1 MPIDLSNLS
10 RQLLASRRHLTQRT
24 VQALVALAAALILL
38 SLLLAPEVTPGG
50 WDWFR
55 ILLISLLG
63 ATALIMFV
71 TSQDHDLS
79 LGERQQH
86 LVVAGVLLILALILN
101 LTFSFGTTI
110 IFSIGMSVIALMVV
124 NTGTYRDPRTIAA
137 ALAALIPFWIWAALE
152 AWTAGLFFLVPL
164 GLVAL
169 VTDSHMR
176 LAARPDSSARSL
188 SRRGHRLAA
197 WTGVLGAALLLALA
211 SLAFD
216 TAFGPAAIGAVGAMV
231 LVGIEAASPAPSLGN
246 WRVSSVAVIDVA
258 LLWIT
263 LSWIVS
269 L

>member
-1 MPIDLSNLS
+1 MPIDLSNLG
-10 RQLLASRRHLTQRT
+10 RHMLASRQFLAQRA
-24 VQALVALAAALILL
+24 VQALLVLAATLILL

-55 ILLISLLG
+55 VILISLLG
-63 ATALIMFV
+63 ATALLLFAS
-71 TSQDHDLS
+71 SQDHSQS
-79 LGERQQH
+79 LAERQQQ
-86 LVVAGVLLILALILN
+86 LVAAGVLVILAMILN

-110 IFSIGMSVIALMVV
+110 VFSIGISAIALMVV
-124 NTGTYRDPRTIAA
+124 NSGTYRNPRTIGA

-152 AWTAGLFFLVPL
+152 AWTAGLFLLVPL
-164 GLVAL
+164 GVIAL

-176 LAARPDSSARSL
+176 LAAQPDAGLRRL

-197 WTGVLGAALLLALA
+197 WTGVLGAGLLLALA
-211 SLAFD
+211 ALAFD

-231 LVGIEAASPAPSLGN
+231 LVGIEGASSSPSAGS
-246 WRVSSVAVIDVA
+246 WRLSSVAIIDVA